1 MDYEVCVVIRHP
13 PYGTV
18 MPAEA
23 YRTIQALQTFEREV
37 TVLFMAD
44 GVMTMV
50 DSTDPEPI
58 GMHRLAEAFT
68 SLLELP
74 GVTLAIHP
82 ASLVERG
89 FSTDDLVDLPEGN
102 EYRIIEDAEIEDY
115 ITGHKT
121 VLCF

>member
-1 MDYEVCVVIRHP
+1 MDYRVCVVIRHP

-18 MPAEA
+18 LPAEA

-44 GVMTMV
+44 GVLTMV

-58 GMHRLAEAFT
+58 GMQRLAEAY
-68 SLLELP
+68 LELLAVP
-74 GVTLAIHP
+74 GVTLAVHP
-82 ASLVERG
+82 ESLEERG
-89 FSTDDLVDLPEGN
+89 FSKADLVPLPKGA
-102 EYRIIEDAEIEDY
+102 EYRFVGSDEIEGH